1 MKKKNIL
8 LLVFPVIAII
18 LELLPNGVTMN
29 WGQRMP
35 DGTLGTIQKHCSF
48 FNPTPA
54 AYGDFAPFF
63 TAILSTVLLI
73 VCLVFVFSGKGKLAV
88 KILSVATFVMSV
100 IALVMAIFLLSYY
113 SAIGIAITVALGLQM
128 VLSFYMLSTKAKATD
143 IEPTE

>member
-8 LLVFPVIAII
+8 LLVLPVIAII
-18 LELLPNGVTMN
+18 LEATPNGVTMN

-35 DGTLGTIQKHCSF
+35 DGTLGTIQRYCSF

-63 TAILSTVLLI
+63 TAMLSTVLLI

-88 KILSVATFVMSV
+88 GILSAATFVMSV

-113 SAIGIAITVALGLQM
+113 SAIGIAITVVLGVQM
-128 VLSFYMLSTKAKATD
+128 VLPFYMLSTRAKTTG

>member
-8 LLVFPVIAII
+8 LIVFPIIAII

-88 KILSVATFVMSV
+88 RILSVATFVMSV

-113 SAIGIAITVALGLQM
+113 SAIGIAITVALGVQT
-128 VLSFYMLSTKAKATD
+128 VLSFYLLSTKAKTTG